1 MKQEKLLA
9 GALIALAAGFLAL
22 LFAGNHVMGTLQGTE
37 DKNKAILTGLKAD
50 IAQLEGDNAAEEE
63 PLSAEEQKAALH
75 SAAEA
80 GQKAADC
87 QNTYLTVDSKS
98 DREAY
103 TANVEAMGALLTE
116 ESQNARVRWYYS
128 ETPGTWE
135 FVTDGQFDGDALG
148 VLWLCTNPDDGSLVG
163 YATGTYHA
171 DSGLFSHIFYAMTIK
186 AAHNVPQ
193 TGEGEE
199 KDLTVDDLPIDEIN
213 NADVGD
219 IPDQSDEDL
228 SAIREAQEQL
238 RKQHQDQ

>member
-9 GALIALAAGFLAL
+9 GALIALAVGFLAL
-22 LFAGNHVMGTLQGTE
+22 LFAGNHVLGTLQGTE

-63 PLSAEEQKAALH
+63 PLSAEEQKAVLH

-80 GQKAADC
+80 GQKVADC

-116 ESQNARVRWYYS
+116 ESQDARVRWYYS
-128 ETPGTWE
+128 EMPGTWE

-186 AAHNVPQ
+186 AEHNVAP

-219 IPDQSDEDL
+219 IPDQSDEEL
-228 SAIREAQEQL
+228 SDIREGQEQL

>member
-9 GALIALAAGFLAL
+9 GALIALAVGFLAL
-22 LFAGNHVMGTLQGTE
+22 LFAGNHVLGTLQGTE

-63 PLSAEEQKAALH
+63 PLSAEEQKAVLH

-80 GQKAADC
+80 GQKVADC

-98 DREAY
+98 DREAFD
-103 TANVEAMGALLTE
+103 ANVEAMGALLTE
-116 ESQNARVRWYYS
+116 ESQDARVRWYYS
-128 ETPGTWE
+128 EMPGTWE

-148 VLWLCTNPDDGSLVG
+148 VLWLCTNPEDGSLVG

-171 DSGLFSHIFYAMTIK
+171 DSGLFSHIFYAMTMK
-186 AAHNVPQ
+186 AASNVPQ

-219 IPDQSDEDL
+219 IPDQSDEEL

-238 RKQHQDQ
+238 RKQQQDK

>member
-1 MKQEKLLA
+1 ML
-9 GALIALAAGFLAL
+9 
-22 LFAGNHVMGTLQGTE
+22 GTLQGTE

-63 PLSAEEQKAALH
+63 PLSAEEQKAVLH

-80 GQKAADC
+80 GQKVADC

-116 ESQNARVRWYYS
+116 ESQDARVRWYYS
-128 ETPGTWE
+128 EMPGTWE

-186 AAHNVPQ
+186 AEHNVAP

-219 IPDQSDEDL
+219 IPDQSDEEL
-228 SAIREAQEQL
+228 SDIREGQEQL